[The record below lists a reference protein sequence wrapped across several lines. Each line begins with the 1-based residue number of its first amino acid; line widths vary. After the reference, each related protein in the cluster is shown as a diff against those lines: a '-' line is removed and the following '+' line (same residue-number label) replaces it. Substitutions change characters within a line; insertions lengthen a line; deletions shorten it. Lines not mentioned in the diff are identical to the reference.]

1 MTSIADIRKKLP
13 DLAGLDDDQVVDVVQ
28 QVYYPSRSRDE
39 VAQRLGH
46 KTPAAA
52 QEPSGLARRVLG
64 DSAVS
69 LVKGAIGVPEAAVGI
84 ADLVT
89 GGRAGQ
95 AAESVGFRPKEARAI
110 LDEFYS
116 PEQRAANAEVQ
127 QAEGFIDTATAAI
140 QNPSTI
146 AQAVVESA
154 PSLLPAG
161 AVARGVMKAAP
172 KVGGAVAAGLGEGV
186 VSAGQT
192 AAQVRQESA
201 DGLLSGEQ
209 SAIAAT
215 SGALTGVLGAVA
227 GKVANRL
234 GIGDLNQL
242 IAGVRT
248 AGPEARK
255 GVVRSIV
262 EGFATEGVLQEL
274 PQSAQ
279 EQVAQNLALGRPWD
293 EGVGNA
299 AAMGALAGGAMGG
312 VAGPMGRPSPADAV
326 RAQKLPET
334 GSLTKAV
341 NAGIEAQAAAVEA
354 GPTGPQPMERFNFKT
369 QEQAA
374 AFAASFNPNF
384 IPTQKEGGGWSFV
397 ERDPLPTEQTEGTAE
412 EVETGLVDRLQ
423 MLKED
428 LAKPET
434 MAALR
439 EVHGAAGARDL
450 LQVLSA
456 VESGQLPAR
465 TAERMLAGAERR
477 LASVRMEIIPPE
489 DAAAAQPALAAP
501 EQPLE
506 PLALGME
513 PAPAAIEYAQSPTGT
528 IRVDSAGQAVPE
540 TEADAINSRQAA
552 GEQVDLGSQARR
564 ASAVF
569 ADPAPAAPAVP
580 VEAAAPAAP
589 AALTYDTAPTGRM
602 IAGDDGVRTE
612 TRAEAINRSQDQ
624 QQRAELGLTPDVERA
639 SMRAALGNQTQ
650 DGDILTAGGF
660 PFRNRRAAQ
669 AAAAR
674 AGAGFAPVEIAPD
687 SFVVRQAA
695 QAQEEQTADVP
706 QLDQA
711 AQEAAPPP
719 AAQAAEIRT
728 EAGQPFK
735 SKAVAARQAKLN
747 PGYSLAEVDGG
758 WVLRKDS
765 NAGPD
770 AGGSGAG
777 GRSDAGAVDAPGSVA
792 DERSGQR
799 TAARTGPG
807 AQVVDSSDGSMGAD
821 DDAVK
826 RLAGKSIDK
835 EWTAFAADSGT
846 LAIPRA
852 EMPQIKAVH
861 RGAMVNFLAA
871 RGIKH
876 EQAEVPAADL
886 KPTQAEFSPGKV
898 KAAKDFDS
906 DRSIL
911 VSSDGHV
918 LDGHHQWMARLE
930 AGEAV
935 KVIRLDAPIA
945 KLLEEVKEFPSAQA
959 ADGATAAEQK
969 VVDEVVMKRSP
980 EPRQGIKADDLKE
993 QLAKVIASWKNG
1005 PTGGVTIVQS
1015 ISDLPGEI
1023 RDGLKAVDAEGT
1035 VRALFRPKSQAVFV
1049 IADNLG
1055 SVEEAQFA
1063 LLHEVYGHLGLRSL
1077 LGRDYADTMIAIR
1090 RANKRLAVE
1099 AEAWFLQN
1107 GMAEIR
1113 ERMGRGMKAP
1123 DAQRQVALLAVEE
1136 ALADRAG
1143 RNEPIS
1149 SWRWLAAKIQ
1159 KALRAAGLNHVA
1171 DWMENKT
1178 QAEVMD
1184 LLRQARAAV
1193 QGRGVAPAPS
1203 GEPEMAMSRDEMPVL
1218 SRAKEGGAAF
1228 DVKGKP
1234 EGVLKHYRGMAMQFL
1249 GRRQIVDLFKGDI
1262 PALAEYDKLVQRMD
1276 AEKND
1281 TGAEADQLATR
1292 WAKLPDEIKLADLM
1306 HDATLAQI
1314 DPSKDYVQGDDKAKW
1329 RSLRSDY
1336 NALSPEAKRVLGE
1349 ARDFYSAH
1357 FEKVQQA
1364 FEDRL
1369 VRTEMTEKAR
1379 NRLLEQMRETF
1390 TERTKG
1396 FYAPLARFGDYVILV
1411 RDSDGKIIG
1420 VSRAETVN
1428 QAEATR
1434 ERLRRDYPSAKGY
1447 QVGKVLKDPSFN
1459 AAFDSPGPGFM
1470 KELFAV
1476 IEKQGA
1482 DEALTDAVGQ
1492 LYLASLPDLSWAKHG
1507 IHRKGTPGFSSD
1519 ARRAFAQS
1527 AFHGAR
1533 YLAKLRYADQL
1544 QSSLEDMKQQVD
1556 DGKEVDGVDSVKA
1569 QQVVDEMKARH
1580 ATLMNPQTHPLSTAL
1595 TSIGFVFHLGAS
1607 PASAMVNLLQTPLV
1621 ALPQMGA
1628 KWGFAKASAALARA
1642 SKEAAANVNDISKV
1656 LTGDELRAYNEA
1668 VRAGVIDVTQ
1678 AHDLAGLAQGEDSAM
1693 QWKLRTVMKWTGFLF
1708 HHAER
1713 FNRQATFMAGYR
1725 LSRDAGADHESAVD
1739 QATKAT
1745 YDGHFDYSA
1754 SNRPR
1759 IMQGNWAK
1767 VLLLFKQFGQNMV
1780 YTLGRQ
1786 AYLSTKG
1793 LKPEDRMQARKTLA
1807 GLLVT
1812 HAAAAG
1818 ALGLPFVTTLL
1829 AAASMLGSSDDEPW
1843 DAETALQNVL
1853 ADTFGQKAG
1862 EIMARGVSRA
1872 TPWDISGRVGLD
1884 KLILPDVQEGLEG
1897 QDLAKAALAAAAG
1910 PVYGIAGNFLKG
1922 VQQMGEGQFQRG
1934 LEEMMPSAIK
1944 SVLKAIRYGT
1954 DGAVDK
1960 TGIEIVEEVGTAG
1973 VVGQAFGLSPSNVR
1987 RATEGKS
1994 AVYKADKAL
2003 QDRRSNLKRQYARAM
2018 EAGDQG
2024 AAADIRA
2031 EIADFNA
2038 KNPERSI
2045 TGAQLSQSLRERARR
2060 RNQAQNGIYLPASR
2074 RDALAAGRFAI
2085 DDEEDEG

>member
-1 MTSIADIRKKLP
+1 MATKKPAPYVTRPAPNLDWAAAD
-13 DLAGLDDDQVVDVVQ
+13 DFLASLAPVAVAKEPETRNPLAVANDWVIEGVNAMAGGVGSVANAISPGNRLSQFIDEQIIKDGESKQSDMVKGEKARFSQ
-28 QVYYPSRSRDE
+28 E
-39 VAQRLGH
+39 VADAEGFGEEAAAALAYAARNPGL
-46 KTPAAA
+46 AAA
-52 QEPSGLARRVLG
+52 QAVGSFVLPGAAVKGARALAGAAGAGAAGAARAGLAGGAAAGASMAGGDAAGQAYELAIQAGATEEEAVAAARRASVLPAIAG
-64 DSAVS
+64 GAGGLVGAERLVAGARGFGGSAVS
-69 LVKGAIGVPEAAVGI
+69 RALKTGTVEGLQESAEEA
-84 ADLVT
+84 LT
-89 GGRAGQ
+89 TFEGR
-95 AAESVGFRPKEARAI
+95 
-110 LDEFYS
+110 
-116 PEQRAANAEVQ
+116 RAAQPFDPN
-127 QAEGFIDTATAAI
+127 IDPTKGM
-140 QNPSTI
+140 
-146 AQAVVESA
+146 
-154 PSLLPAG
+154 G
-161 AVARGVMKAAP
+161 A
-172 KVGGAVAAGLGEGV
+172 AAGLGFALGGV
-186 VSAGQT
+186 TGAGI
-192 AAQVRQESA
+192 
-201 DGLLSGEQ
+201 
-209 SAIAAT
+209 SAITPQAEPE
-215 SGALTGVLGAVA
+215 LT
-227 GKVANRL
+227 
-234 GIGDLNQL
+234 
-242 IAGVRT
+242 
-248 AGPEARK
+248 
-255 GVVRSIV
+255 
-262 EGFATEGVLQEL
+262 
-274 PQSAQ
+274 
-279 EQVAQNLALGRPWD
+279 
-293 EGVGNA
+293 
-299 AAMGALAGGAMGG
+299 
-312 VAGPMGRPSPADAV
+312 PSPADQI
-326 RAQKLPET
+326 RATKMVET
-334 GSLTKAV
+334 GALTKSI
-341 NAGIEAQAAAVEA
+341 NAGIEAQAVAVETTPEA
-354 GPTGPQPMERFNFKT
+354 AKPLDSFSFPSAELAAEFAARFNPGYVP
-369 QEQAA
+369 A
-374 AFAASFNPNF
+374 
-384 IPTQKEGGGWSFV
+384 QKADGSWSFV
-397 ERDPLPTEQTEGTAE
+397 EGEPLATQAPEGSAE
-412 EVETGLVDRLQ
+412 EVASSFAERLSA
-423 MLKED
+423 LKED
-428 LAKPET
+428 LANPES
-434 MAALR
+434 MAAVR
-439 EVHGAAGARDL
+439 EAHGREGAQDL
-450 LQVLSA
+450 LQVISA
-456 VESGQLPAR
+456 VEAGTLPAR
-465 TAERMLAGAERR
+465 TAEKMLAGAERR
-477 LASVRMEIIPPE
+477 LASARMSVVPTEPAVE
-489 DAAAAQPALAAP
+489 QQPAMEAP
-501 EQPLE
+501 AELPAIE
-506 PLALGME
+506 MAPPPLAVE
-513 PAPAAIEYAQSPTGT
+513 FDESPSGT
-528 IRVDSAGQAVPE
+528 IIANEDG
-540 TEADAINSRQAA
+540 DAR
-552 GEQVDLGSQARR
+552 L
-564 ASAVF
+564 
-569 ADPAPAAPAVP
+569 
-580 VEAAAPAAP
+580 
-589 AALTYDTAPTGRM
+589 
-602 IAGDDGVRTE
+602 E
-612 TRAEAINRSQDQ
+612 TRAEAISLRQEQ
-624 QQRAELGLTPDVERA
+624 GRRADLGLTPDVERA
-639 SMRAALGNQTQ
+639 SMRAALGNQTK

-687 SFVVRQAA
+687 SFVVRPAA
-695 QAQEEQTADVP
+695 QAQEEQVADVP

-711 AQEAAPPP
+711 AREAAPPP

-735 SKAVAARQAKLN
+735 SKAVANRQAKLN
-747 PGYSLAEVDGG
+747 PGYAVEEVEGG
-758 WVLRKDS
+758 WILRKS
-765 NAGPD
+765 P
-770 AGGSGAG
+770 
-777 GRSDAGAVDAPGSVA
+777 
-792 DERSGQR
+792 
-799 TAARTGPG
+799 AAE
-807 AQVVDSSDGSMGAD
+807 
-821 DDAVK
+821 
-826 RLAGKSIDK
+826 LAGEAIDK
-835 EWTAFAADSGT
+835 KWTAFAADSGT

-886 KPTQAEFSPGKV
+886 KPTQAEFSPSKV

-918 LDGHHQWMARLE
+918 LDGHHQWMSKLE

-959 ADGATAAEQK
+959 ADGATTAEEK
-969 VVDEVVMKRSP
+969 LEAETLMKRSP
-980 EPRQGIKADDLKE
+980 EPGQGIKAEDLKE

-1005 PTGGVTIVQS
+1005 PAGGVTIVQS
-1015 ISDLPGEI
+1015 VADLPGAI

-1035 VRALFRPKSQAVFV
+1035 VRALFRPNSQAVFV
-1049 IADNLG
+1049 IADNVG

-1336 NALSPEAKRVLGE
+1336 NALSPEAKKVLGE

-1364 FEDRL
+1364 LEDRL
-1369 VRTEMTEKAR
+1369 VRTKMTEKAR

-1411 RDSDGKIIG
+1411 RDSHGKIIG

-1470 KELFAV
+1470 KDLFAV
-1476 IEKQGA
+1476 IEEQGA

-1678 AHDLAGLAQGEDSAM
+1678 AHDLAGLAQGEDSAV
-1693 QWKLRTVMKWTGFLF
+1693 QWKMRTVMKWAGLLF

-1713 FNRQATFMAGYR
+1713 YNRQTTFVAAYR
-1725 LSRDAGADHESAVD
+1725 LARGAGTDHAAAVD
-1739 QATKAT
+1739 QATRAT
-1745 YDGHFDYSA
+1745 YDGHFDYSS

-1759 IMQGNWAK
+1759 IMQGDWAR
-1767 VLLLFKQFGQNMV
+1767 VILLFQQFAQNALF
-1780 YTLGRQ
+1780 TIGRAAYQ
-1786 AYLSTKG
+1786 ATKG
-1793 LKPEDRMQARKTLA
+1793 LSPAERSEARKALA
-1807 GLLVT
+1807 GIMVT

-1818 ALGLPFVTTLL
+1818 GLGLPFVSTIL
-1829 AAASMLGSSDDEPW
+1829 AIASMLGSTDDEPW
-1843 DAETALQNVL
+1843 DAEIALRNTL
-1853 ADTFGQKAG
+1853 ADTFGQEAG
-1862 EIMARGVSRA
+1862 EIMARGISRA
-1872 TPWDISGRVGLD
+1872 TPWDISGRVALNQ
-1884 KLILPDVQEGLEG
+1884 LILPDVQEGLEG
-1897 QDLAKAALAAAAG
+1897 QRLAESALFAAAG
-1910 PVYGIAGNFLKG
+1910 PVAGIGANILKG
-1922 VQQMGEGQFQRG
+1922 LQTIGEGHHLRG
-1934 LEEMMPSAIK
+1934 LEEMMPSAIR
-1944 SVLKAIRYGT
+1944 SALRAIRFVNEG
-1954 DGAVDK
+1954 GALDKK
-1960 TGIEIVEEVGTAG
+1960 TGIEIAG
-1973 VVGQAFGLSPSNVR
+1973 DLGAAEIAGQALGLAPSSVR
-1987 RATEGKS
+1987 RAQEAKS
-1994 AVYKADKAL
+1994 AVYQADKAL
-2003 QDRRSNLKRQYARAM
+2003 QDRRTALKRTYTMAM
-2018 EAGDQG
+2018 EAGDQE
-2024 AAADIRA
+2024 AVADARKA
-2031 EIADFNA
+2031 IAGFNE
-2038 KNPERSI
+2038 KNPGRRI
-2045 TGAQLSQSLRERARR
+2045 TSQQLAASMRERRR
-2060 RNQAQNGIYLPASR
+2060 RRAQAENGMYLPASR
-2074 RDALAAGRFAI
+2074 RDALVAGRFAKP
-2085 DDEEDEG
+2085 EEEEGE

>member
-52 QEPSGLARRVLG
+52 QDPSGLARRVLG

-127 QAEGFIDTATAAI
+127 QAEGFVDTATAAI

-161 AVARGVMKAAP
+161 AVARGVMKVAP

-234 GIGDLNQL
+234 GIGDVNQL

-312 VAGPMGRPSPADAV
+312 VAGPLGRPSPADAV

-354 GPTGPQPMERFNFKT
+354 GPTGPQPMDRFNFKT

-384 IPTQKEGGGWSFV
+384 VPTQRGDGGWSFV

-412 EVETGLVDRLQ
+412 EVETGLADRLQ

-439 EVHGAAGARDL
+439 EVHGAAGTRDL

-501 EQPLE
+501 EQAPA

-580 VEAAAPAAP
+580 VEATAPAAP
-589 AALTYDTAPTGRM
+589 AALTYDTTPTGRM
-602 IAGDDGVRTE
+602 IAGDDGVRAE
-612 TRAEAINRSQDQ
+612 TRAEAIDRSQEQ
-624 QQRAELGLTPDVERA
+624 QQRAELGMTPDVERA

-650 DGDILTAGGF
+650 EGDILTAGGF

-695 QAQEEQTADVP
+695 QTQEDQAADVP

-719 AAQAAEIRT
+719 AAQAEEIRT
-728 EAGQPFK
+728 SAGQPFK

-747 PGYSLAEVDGG
+747 PGYALAEVDGG
-758 WVLRKDS
+758 WILRKS
-765 NAGPD
+765 PA
-770 AGGSGAG
+770 
-777 GRSDAGAVDAPGSVA
+777 A
-792 DERSGQR
+792 D
-799 TAARTGPG
+799 
-807 AQVVDSSDGSMGAD
+807 
-821 DDAVK
+821 
-826 RLAGKSIDK
+826 LAGEAIDK

-886 KPTQAEFSPGKV
+886 KPTQAEFSPSKV

-918 LDGHHQWMARLE
+918 LDGHHQWMSKLE

-959 ADGATAAEQK
+959 ADGATAANDKLEA
-969 VVDEVVMKRSP
+969 ETLLKRSA
-980 EPRQGIKADDLKE
+980 ESGQGIKAEDLKE

-1005 PTGGVTIVQS
+1005 PAGGVTIVQS
-1015 ISDLPGEI
+1015 IADLPGEI

-1193 QGRGVAPAPS
+1193 QSRGVAPAPS
-1203 GEPEMAMSRDEMPVL
+1203 GEPELAMSRDEMPVL
-1218 SRAKEGGAAF
+1218 SRSKEGGAAF

-1336 NALSPEAKRVLGE
+1336 NALSPDAKKVLGE
-1349 ARDFYSAH
+1349 ARDFYSTH

-1364 FEDRL
+1364 LEDRL
-1369 VRTEMTEKAR
+1369 VRTKMTEKAR

-1390 TERTKG
+1390 SERTRG

-1411 RDSDGKIIG
+1411 RDSHGKIIG

-1434 ERLRRDYPSAKGY
+1434 ERLRRDFPSAKGY

-1470 KELFAV
+1470 KDLFAV
-1476 IEKQGA
+1476 IEEQGA

-1569 QQVVDEMKARH
+1569 QQVVDEMRARH

-1725 LSRDAGADHESAVD
+1725 LSRDAGADHDSAVD

-1759 IMQGNWAK
+1759 IMQGNWAR

-1793 LKPEDRMQARKTLA
+1793 LKPEDRAQARKTLA

-1829 AAASMLGSSDDEPW
+1829 AAASMIGSSDDEPW
-1843 DAETALQNVL
+1843 DAEAALQNML
-1853 ADTFGQKAG
+1853 ADTFGPKAG

-1897 QDLAKAALAAAAG
+1897 QRLAESALGAAAG
-1910 PVYGIAGNFLKG
+1910 PVFGIGVNVLKG
-1922 VQQMGEGQFQRG
+1922 LQKMSEGDFRRG
-1934 LEEMMPSAIK
+1934 FEDMAPSAIRG
-1944 SVLKAIRYGT
+1944 LIKAQRYG
-1954 DGAVDK
+1954 DEGAVDK
-1960 TGIEIVEEVGTAG
+1960 SGIEIVEDVGASG
-1973 VVGQAFGLSPSNVR
+1973 ILGQALGLSPSNVR

-1994 AVYKADKAL
+1994 AVYQADKAL

-2018 EAGDQG
+2018 ESGDQG
-2024 AAADIRA
+2024 GAADIRA
-2031 EIADFNA
+2031 EIAEFNA
-2038 KNPERSI
+2038 KNPGRSI